1 MIPMVDLRRQYLDM
15 KEEIDGAVS
24 DVMTSTHFILGPHV
38 SALEEEIARCHSLP
52 HGIGVAN
59 GTDALLLALRALEIG
74 PGDEV
79 ITTPFTFFATAEV
92 IAEAGATPVFVDIR
106 PDTYNIDPQRIE
118 AAVTPRT
125 KAIIP
130 VHLFGHPADM
140 DPIMEIAS
148 ECGLAVI
155 EDCAQAF
162 GAEYKGKKVG
172 TFGVCGCFSFFPSK
186 NLSCCGDGGMVITP
200 RDDIAGTIRILR
212 NHGST
217 ARNYHSMLGYNSRLD
232 ELQAAILR
240 VKLARIDE
248 FNRARRE
255 KAALYRAG
263 ITRKDVT
270 LPFEA
275 DECTHVY
282 HQFTIRTAARDRVA
296 EALGRHDIA
305 SAVYYPLPLHMQE
318 VFRDLPSGMP
328 CPVSEACA
336 REVLSLPIFP
346 ELREDEI
353 RRICDVINEVP

>member
-1 MIPMVDLRRQYLDM
+1 MIPMVDLRRQYLNM

-24 DVMTSTHFILGPHV
+24 DVLTSTHFILGPHV
-38 SALEEEIARCHSLP
+38 SALEEEIARYHTFS

-59 GTDALLLALRALEIG
+59 GTDALRLALRVFGIG
-74 PGDEV
+74 RGDEV

-92 IAEAGATPVFVDIR
+92 IAELGATPVFVDIC
-106 PDTYNIDPQRIE
+106 PDTYNINPKLIE
-118 AAVTPRT
+118 SVITPRT
-125 KAIIP
+125 KAIVP

-140 DPIMEIAS
+140 DPIVELAS
-148 ECGLAVI
+148 RYDLAVI

-172 TFGVCGCFSFFPSK
+172 TFGACGCFSFFPSK

-200 RDDIAGTIRILR
+200 REDIAETIRILR

-217 ARNYHSMLGYNSRLD
+217 VRNHHSMLGYNSRLD
-232 ELQAAILR
+232 ELQAAIVR
-240 VKLARIDE
+240 VKLGKIDTL
-248 FNRARRE
+248 NDLRRE
-255 KAALYRAG
+255 KASMYRAG

-282 HQFTIRTAARDRVA
+282 HQFTIRTGARDRIA
-296 EALGRHDIA
+296 EALGRNNIA
-305 SAVYYPLPLHMQE
+305 SAVYYPVPLHRQE
-318 VFRDLPSGMP
+318 VFRDLPSGTS
-328 CPVSEACA
+328 CPVSEECA

-353 RRICDVINEVP
+353 ERICDIINGVR